1 MFLGVKKFLKL
12 NRNFKHELSPTK
24 PLLRSTQSLILC
36 CKVQISYVKT
46 DRKWMSLY
54 KWPLYNLFWPFF
66 CHMHVRLSQNWGS
79 DGHFEVLNRS
89 YLWLVQNLWP
99 KTKIFSFLFFFLR
112 FCTKTEIFIFQVFCV
127 FVFCVITFV
136 PIKI

>member
-54 KWPLYNLFWPFF
+54 KWPLYNIFWLFF

-99 KTKIFSFLFFFLR
+99 KTKIFSFLFFFAFLYKNR
-112 FCTKTEIFIFQVFCV
+112 DFHLSSFLCFCILCHNFCTN
-127 FVFCVITFV
+127 
-136 PIKI
+136 